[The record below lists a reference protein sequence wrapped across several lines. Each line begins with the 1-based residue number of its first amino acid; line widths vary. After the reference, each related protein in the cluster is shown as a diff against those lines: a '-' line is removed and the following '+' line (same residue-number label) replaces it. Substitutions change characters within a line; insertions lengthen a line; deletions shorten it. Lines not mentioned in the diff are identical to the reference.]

1 MCRWDEI
8 ADNFT
13 ARIILKV
20 FFIHFLL
27 AVSKY
32 DERHYWRMRTAPV
45 QQFI

>member
-1 MCRWDEI
+1 MCQWDEI

-13 ARIILKV
+13 AIIIFTV

-32 DERHYWRMRTAPV
+32 DERHYWSMRTAPA
-45 QQFI
+45 QQFL